1 MRQGGT
7 RRSQGLGPPSAAS
20 RRCDSGRA
28 TRAPW
33 SQWSRRWRVES
44 RVSACSSGSGDGSA
58 ARVCTLGWKMVTE
71 PEAAPAL
78 KHSFFA
84 GRTQARSRSNVLS
97 VDEASSP
104 RECSRHTSERTP
116 ASSRSS
122 VWSVMGLSPPAGAC
136 GGTWA
141 PTTTSVPTCVPTAR
155 RHLRP
160 R

>member
-1 MRQGGT
+1 MERGEAGGSGLPRLPPGAVT
-7 RRSQGLGPPSAAS
+7 PGGPLGRRGLSGPAGGVWRAAS
-20 RRCDSGRA
+20 
-28 TRAPW
+28 PL
-33 SQWSRRWRVES
+33 
-44 RVSACSSGSGDGSA
+44 CSSGSGDGSA
-58 ARVCTLGWKMVTE
+58 ARACTLGWKMVTE